1 MKKLL
6 LILLLVLAGEISAQ
20 QAATIVVKTT
30 PDNEIAYW
38 PTGKEHLFCIA
49 LGTKAQAGPLGE
61 FVHQFRTDR
70 PGMVQVWT
78 QGSDSFTLYL
88 TPGSKDT
95 ITVTKDTL
103 IISGTNSAYNR
114 CLKTVNDYQK
124 YSDKL
129 VYMQP
134 HELRGITSLEQY
146 HRLADARMRQALDA
160 VNASGLNEEFLAEQR
175 AHIDYIRRSI
185 FIHIARQLS
194 RKEKLPE
201 DWQRELTEVIN
212 SSVNGDY
219 LRSYRGIGFFV
230 NDLVMMQFTNLENGD
245 LKEIKEYASFLFD
258 RYRKFFT
265 GDNLQYMQA
274 QLIYEDEFQ
283 GSKTPSIPQL
293 YETYRAEFPN
303 SPFLNV
309 LEPGVKENLRFQN
322 SRITDKDYHI
332 LTCDSTITSL
342 EDAVKPFKGKVVYI
356 DVWATWCGPCLKE
369 FQYLPTLKEKA
380 HNMDVVY
387 LYISID
393 RPEERKKWEKT
404 IAYHQ
409 LKGYHLLVNEKLG
422 KSLYTELGNERQIL
436 SIPCFVII
444 DKTGKIVIRHAAAPS
459 EPEKVIEQLSTY
471 YKVKTDFGIS

>member
-245 LKEIKEYASFLFD
+245 LKEIKDYASFLFD

-293 YETYRAEFPN
+293 YETYKAEFPN

-369 FQYLPTLKEKA
+369 FQYLPALKEKA

-393 RPEERKKWEKT
+393 RPEERKKWERT

-444 DKTGKIVIRHAAAPS
+444 DKTGKIAIRHAAAPS

-471 YKVKTDFGIS
+471 YNK

>member
-201 DWQRELTEVIN
+201 DWQRELTEVIH

-230 NDLVMMQFTNLENGD
+230 NSLVMMQFTNLENGD
-245 LKEIKEYASFLFD
+245 LKEIKDYASFLFD

-369 FQYLPTLKEKA
+369 FQYLPALKEKA

-393 RPEERKKWEKT
+393 RPEERKKWEKI

-444 DKTGKIVIRHAAAPS
+444 DKTGKIAIRHAAAPS

-471 YKVKTDFGIS
+471 YNK

>member
-38 PTGKEHLFCIA
+38 STGKEHLFCIA

-245 LKEIKEYASFLFD
+245 LKEIKDYASFLFD

-444 DKTGKIVIRHAAAPS
+444 DKTGKIAIRHAAAPS

-471 YKVKTDFGIS
+471 YNK

>member
-49 LGTKAQAGPLGE
+49 LGTKAQAGPQGE

-88 TPGSKDT
+88 TPESKDT

-160 VNASGLNEEFLAEQR
+160 VNTSGLNEEFLAEQR

-201 DWQRELTEVIN
+201 DWQKELTEVIN

-230 NDLVMMQFTNLENGD
+230 NSLVMMQFTNLENGD
-245 LKEIKEYASFLFD
+245 LKEIKDYASFLFD

-293 YETYRAEFPN
+293 YETYKAEFPN

-332 LTCDSTITSL
+332 LTCDSTITCL

-369 FQYLPTLKEKA
+369 FQYLPALKEKA
-380 HNMDVVY
+380 RNMDVVY

-444 DKTGKIVIRHAAAPS
+444 DKTGKIAIRHAAAPS

-471 YKVKTDFGIS
+471 YNK

>member
-293 YETYRAEFPN
+293 YETYRVEFPN

-471 YKVKTDFGIS
+471 YNK

>member
-49 LGTKAQAGPLGE
+49 LGTKAQAGPQGE

-70 PGMVQVWT
+70 PGMVQIWT

-88 TPGSKDT
+88 TPESKDT

-160 VNASGLNEEFLAEQR
+160 VNTSGLNEEFLAEQR

-185 FIHIARQLS
+185 FIHIVRQLS

-230 NDLVMMQFTNLENGD
+230 NSLVMMQFTNLENGD
-245 LKEIKEYASFLFD
+245 LKEIKDYASFLFD

-293 YETYRAEFPN
+293 YETYKAEFPN

-369 FQYLPTLKEKA
+369 FQYLPALKEKA
-380 HNMDVVY
+380 RNMDVVY

-444 DKTGKIVIRHAAAPS
+444 DKTGKIAIRHAAAPS

-471 YKVKTDFGIS
+471 YNK

>member
-38 PTGKEHLFCIA
+38 PTGNLFCIA

-471 YKVKTDFGIS
+471 YNM

>member
-160 VNASGLNEEFLAEQR
+160 VNTSGLNEEFLAEQR

-212 SSVNGDY
+212 LSVNGDY

-245 LKEIKEYASFLFD
+245 LKEIKDYASFLFD

-293 YETYRAEFPN
+293 YETYKAEFPN

-332 LTCDSTITSL
+332 LTCDSTITCL

-369 FQYLPTLKEKA
+369 FQYLPALKEKA
-380 HNMDVVY
+380 RNMDVVY

-444 DKTGKIVIRHAAAPS
+444 DKTGKIAIRHAAAPS

-471 YKVKTDFGIS
+471 YNK

>member
-30 PDNEIAYW
+30 PDNEIVYW

-160 VNASGLNEEFLAEQR
+160 VNTSGLNEEFLAEQR

-212 SSVNGDY
+212 SSINGDY

-230 NDLVMMQFTNLENGD
+230 NSLVMMQFTNLENGD
-245 LKEIKEYASFLFD
+245 LKEIKDYASFLFD

-471 YKVKTDFGIS
+471 YNK

>member
-134 HELRGITSLEQY
+134 HELRGVTSLEQY

-471 YKVKTDFGIS
+471 YNK

>member
-1 MKKLL
+1 
-6 LILLLVLAGEISAQ
+6 
-20 QAATIVVKTT
+20 
-30 PDNEIAYW
+30 
-38 PTGKEHLFCIA
+38 
-49 LGTKAQAGPLGE
+49 
-61 FVHQFRTDR
+61 
-70 PGMVQVWT
+70 
-78 QGSDSFTLYL
+78 
-88 TPGSKDT
+88 
-95 ITVTKDTL
+95 
-103 IISGTNSAYNR
+103 
-114 CLKTVNDYQK
+114 
-124 YSDKL
+124 
-129 VYMQP
+129 
-134 HELRGITSLEQY
+134 
-146 HRLADARMRQALDA
+146 
-160 VNASGLNEEFLAEQR
+160 
-175 AHIDYIRRSI
+175 
-185 FIHIARQLS
+185 
-194 RKEKLPE
+194 
-201 DWQRELTEVIN
+201 
-212 SSVNGDY
+212 
-219 LRSYRGIGFFV
+219 
-230 NDLVMMQFTNLENGD
+230 MMQFTNLENGD
-245 LKEIKEYASFLFD
+245 LKEIKDYASFLFD

-309 LEPGVKENLRFQN
+309 LEPGVQENLRFQN

-369 FQYLPTLKEKA
+369 FQYLPALKEKA

-409 LKGYHLLVNEKLG
+409 LKGYHLLVDEKLG

-471 YKVKTDFGIS
+471 YNK

>member
-245 LKEIKEYASFLFD
+245 LKEIKDYASFLFD

-293 YETYRAEFPN
+293 YETYKAEFPN

-369 FQYLPTLKEKA
+369 FQYLPALKEKA

-444 DKTGKIVIRHAAAPS
+444 DKTGKIVIRNAAAPS

-471 YKVKTDFGIS
+471 YNK

>member
-219 LRSYRGIGFFV
+219 LRSYHGIGFFV

-245 LKEIKEYASFLFD
+245 LKEIKDYASFLFD

-369 FQYLPTLKEKA
+369 FQYLPALKEKA

-471 YKVKTDFGIS
+471 YNK

>member
-30 PDNEIAYW
+30 PDNEIVYW

-160 VNASGLNEEFLAEQR
+160 VNTSGLNEEFLAEQR

-245 LKEIKEYASFLFD
+245 LKEIKDYASFLFD

-471 YKVKTDFGIS
+471 YNK

>member
-49 LGTKAQAGPLGE
+49 LGTKAQAGPQGE

-160 VNASGLNEEFLAEQR
+160 VNTSGLNEEFLAEQR

-230 NDLVMMQFTNLENGD
+230 NSLVMMQFTNLENGD
-245 LKEIKEYASFLFD
+245 LKEIKDYVSFLFD

-293 YETYRAEFPN
+293 YETYKAEFPN

-332 LTCDSTITSL
+332 LTCDSTITCL

-369 FQYLPTLKEKA
+369 LQYLPALKEKA

-444 DKTGKIVIRHAAAPS
+444 DKTGKIAIRHAAAPS

-471 YKVKTDFGIS
+471 YNK

>member
-6 LILLLVLAGEISAQ
+6 LILLVVLAGEISAQ

-70 PGMVQVWT
+70 PSMVQVWT

-245 LKEIKEYASFLFD
+245 LKEIKDYASFLFD

-369 FQYLPTLKEKA
+369 FQYLPALKEKA

-444 DKTGKIVIRHAAAPS
+444 DKTGKIAIRHAAAPS

-471 YKVKTDFGIS
+471 YNKVKQTSE

>member
-230 NDLVMMQFTNLENGD
+230 NSLVMMQFTNLENGD
-245 LKEIKEYASFLFD
+245 LKEIKDYASFLFD

-309 LEPGVKENLRFQN
+309 LEPGVQENLRFQN

-369 FQYLPTLKEKA
+369 FQYLPALKEKA

-444 DKTGKIVIRHAAAPS
+444 DKTGKIAIRHAAAPS

-471 YKVKTDFGIS
+471 YNK

>member
-293 YETYRAEFPN
+293 YDTYRAEFPN

-471 YKVKTDFGIS
+471 YNK

>member
-356 DVWATWCGPCLKE
+356 DVWATWCGSCLKE

-471 YKVKTDFGIS
+471 YNK

>member
-61 FVHQFRTDR
+61 FVHQFRSDR
-70 PGMVQVWT
+70 PGIVQVWT
-78 QGSDSFTLYL
+78 QGIDSFTLYL

-245 LKEIKEYASFLFD
+245 LKEIKDYASFLFD

-342 EDAVKPFKGKVVYI
+342 ENAVKPFKGKVVYI

-369 FQYLPTLKEKA
+369 FQYLPALKEKA

-459 EPEKVIEQLSTY
+459 EHKKVIEQLSTY
-471 YKVKTDFGIS
+471 YNK

>member
-201 DWQRELTEVIN
+201 DWQRELTEVIH

-245 LKEIKEYASFLFD
+245 LKEIKDYASFLFD

-369 FQYLPTLKEKA
+369 FQYLPALKEKA

-444 DKTGKIVIRHAAAPS
+444 DKTGKIAIRHAAAPS

-471 YKVKTDFGIS
+471 YNK

>member
-6 LILLLVLAGEISAQ
+6 LILLLVLAGEINAQ

-471 YKVKTDFGIS
+471 YNK

>member
-322 SRITDKDYHI
+322 SRITDNDYHI

-471 YKVKTDFGIS
+471 YNK

>member
-245 LKEIKEYASFLFD
+245 LKEIKDYASFLFD

-369 FQYLPTLKEKA
+369 FQYLPALKEKA

-444 DKTGKIVIRHAAAPS
+444 DKTGKIAIRHAAAPS

-471 YKVKTDFGIS
+471 YNK

>member
-185 FIHIARQLS
+185 FIHLARQLS
-194 RKEKLPE
+194 RKVKLPQ

-245 LKEIKEYASFLFD
+245 LKEIKDYASFLFD

-369 FQYLPTLKEKA
+369 FQYLPALKEKA

-471 YKVKTDFGIS
+471 YNK

>member
-356 DVWATWCGPCLKE
+356 DVWG
-369 FQYLPTLKEKA
+369 LPGAVPASKSSNTCPP
-380 HNMDVVY
+380 
-387 LYISID
+387 S
-393 RPEERKKWEKT
+393 RKKRTTWT
-404 IAYHQ
+404 
-409 LKGYHLLVNEKLG
+409 
-422 KSLYTELGNERQIL
+422 LYTYTFR
-436 SIPCFVII
+436 
-444 DKTGKIVIRHAAAPS
+444 
-459 EPEKVIEQLSTY
+459 
-471 YKVKTDFGIS
+471 

>member
-160 VNASGLNEEFLAEQR
+160 VNTSGLNEEFLAEQR

-245 LKEIKEYASFLFD
+245 LKEIKDYASFLFD

-356 DVWATWCGPCLKE
+356 DVWATWCGPCRMLAPILEEAEKE
-369 FQYLPTLKEKA
+369 LEGKVTVCKLDVDACPIAASKFSVMTIPTLVLFKDGKEVSREIGLMPKQK
-380 HNMDVVY
+380 
-387 LYISID
+387 II
-393 RPEERKKWEKT
+393 
-404 IAYHQ
+404 
-409 LKGYHLLVNEKLG
+409 
-422 KSLYTELGNERQIL
+422 ELTHR
-436 SIPCFVII
+436 
-444 DKTGKIVIRHAAAPS
+444 A
-459 EPEKVIEQLSTY
+459 
-471 YKVKTDFGIS
+471 

>member
-49 LGTKAQAGPLGE
+49 LGTKAQAGPQGE

-230 NDLVMMQFTNLENGD
+230 NSLVMVQFTNLENGD
-245 LKEIKEYASFLFD
+245 PKEIKDYVSFLFD

-293 YETYRAEFPN
+293 YETYKAEFPN

-332 LTCDSTITSL
+332 LTCDSTITCL

-369 FQYLPTLKEKA
+369 FQYLPALKEKA
-380 HNMDVVY
+380 RNMDVVY

-444 DKTGKIVIRHAAAPS
+444 DKTGKIAIRHAAAPS

-471 YKVKTDFGIS
+471 YNK

>member
-70 PGMVQVWT
+70 PDMVQVWT

-201 DWQRELTEVIN
+201 DWQRELTEVIH

-230 NDLVMMQFTNLENGD
+230 NSLVMMQFTNLENGD
-245 LKEIKEYASFLFD
+245 LKEIKDYASFLFD

-369 FQYLPTLKEKA
+369 FQYLPALKEKA

-444 DKTGKIVIRHAAAPS
+444 DKTGKIAIRHAAAPS

-471 YKVKTDFGIS
+471 YNK

>member
-61 FVHQFRTDR
+61 FVHQFHTDR

-245 LKEIKEYASFLFD
+245 LKEIKDYASFLFD

-369 FQYLPTLKEKA
+369 FQYLPALKEKA

-444 DKTGKIVIRHAAAPS
+444 DKTGKIAIRHAAAPS

-471 YKVKTDFGIS
+471 YNK

>member
-49 LGTKAQAGPLGE
+49 LGTKAQAGPQGE

-160 VNASGLNEEFLAEQR
+160 VNTSGLNEEFLAEQR

-230 NDLVMMQFTNLENGD
+230 NSLVMMQFTNLENGD
-245 LKEIKEYASFLFD
+245 LKEIKDYVSFLFD

-293 YETYRAEFPN
+293 YETYKAEFPN

-332 LTCDSTITSL
+332 LTCDSTITCL

-369 FQYLPTLKEKA
+369 FQYLPALKE
-380 HNMDVVY
+380 
-387 LYISID
+387 L
-393 RPEERKKWEKT
+393 
-404 IAYHQ
+404 
-409 LKGYHLLVNEKLG
+409 
-422 KSLYTELGNERQIL
+422 SLIH
-436 SIPCFVII
+436 I
-444 DKTGKIVIRHAAAPS
+444 
-459 EPEKVIEQLSTY
+459 
-471 YKVKTDFGIS
+471 

>member
-283 GSKTPSIPQL
+283 GSKTPSIPRL

-471 YKVKTDFGIS
+471 YNK

>member
-49 LGTKAQAGPLGE
+49 LGTKAQAGPQGE

-70 PGMVQVWT
+70 PGMVQIWT

-88 TPGSKDT
+88 TPESKDT

-160 VNASGLNEEFLAEQR
+160 VNTSGLNEEFLAEQR

-230 NDLVMMQFTNLENGD
+230 NSLVMMQFTNLENGD
-245 LKEIKEYASFLFD
+245 LKEIKDYASFLFD

-293 YETYRAEFPN
+293 YETYKAELPN

-369 FQYLPTLKEKA
+369 FQYLPALKEKA
-380 HNMDVVY
+380 RNMDVVY

-444 DKTGKIVIRHAAAPS
+444 DKTGKIAIRHAAAPS

-471 YKVKTDFGIS
+471 YNK